1 MTFAQLEP
9 VIGLRGKDGAG
20 IGDDRIRLLEAVD
33 AHGSISS
40 AARHVGLTYKAA
52 WDAIAAI
59 NNLAERPLVIG
70 RIGGRAGGGAV
81 LTEDG
86 RRFLRSVQFL
96 QHELRRLT
104 RGLGPEFGKDI
115 VLPTLSWRYLM
126 RTSARNMLLSKVVE
140 VKPGAVS
147 AEVILDVADDIR
159 LVAIIT
165 EESVKTLG
173 VKPGTE
179 VFALIKSSFVLL
191 APDGEIGRISARN
204 IISGTV
210 ARREDGAVNSEIVLD
225 IGGGKTLAAIITKES
240 AQSLAFKVGDRAC
253 ALIKAS
259 HIILAIN

>member
-96 QHELRRLT
+96 RHELRCPLADSVR
-104 RGLGPEFGKDI
+104 
-115 VLPTLSWRYLM
+115 SSA
-126 RTSARNMLLSKVVE
+126 RTSSYQL
-140 VKPGAVS
+140 
-147 AEVILDVADDIR
+147 
-159 LVAIIT
+159 
-165 EESVKTLG
+165 
-173 VKPGTE
+173 
-179 VFALIKSSFVLL
+179 FH
-191 APDGEIGRISARN
+191 
-204 IISGTV
+204 
-210 ARREDGAVNSEIVLD
+210 
-225 IGGGKTLAAIITKES
+225 
-240 AQSLAFKVGDRAC
+240 GDT
-253 ALIKAS
+253 
-259 HIILAIN
+259 